1 MAGPTVMVIG
11 LDVAQCA
18 SKTSLQTTPQVGE
31 VIVKRNKKMN
41 IDMSQLTQQSKTVV
55 IQNPQGLHARPASL
69 FVNLA
74 QRFHATIE
82 VVKEENIVDGK
93 SILSILTLAATMG
106 TKLTIRAEGEDAQS
120 ALDALVGLI
129 DQFED

>member
-18 SKTSLQTTPQVGE
+18 SKTSLLTTAQVGE

-55 IQNPQGLHARPASL
+55 IKNPQGLHARPASL

-106 TKLTIRAEGEDAQS
+106 TELTIRAEGEDAQS
-120 ALDALVGLI
+120 ALDALVELI

>member
-18 SKTSLQTTPQVGE
+18 SKTSLLTTAQVGE

-120 ALDALVGLI
+120 ALDALVELI

>member
-1 MAGPTVMVIG
+1 MVIG

-18 SKTSLQTTPQVGE
+18 SKTSLLTTAQVGE

-41 IDMSQLTQQSKTVV
+41 IDMSQLAQQSKMVV
-55 IQNPQGLHARPASL
+55 IKNPQGLHARPASL

-106 TKLTIRAEGEDAQS
+106 TELTIRAEGEDAQS
-120 ALDALVGLI
+120 ALDALVELI

>member
-18 SKTSLQTTPQVGE
+18 SKTSLLTTAQVGE

-55 IQNPQGLHARPASL
+55 IKNPQGLHARPASL

-93 SILSILTLAATMG
+93 SILSILTLAATVG

-120 ALDALVGLI
+120 ALDALVELI

>member
-1 MAGPTVMVIG
+1 MAGPTVMIIG

-18 SKTSLQTTPQVGE
+18 SKTSLLTTAQVGE

-106 TKLTIRAEGEDAQS
+106 TELTIRAEGEDAQS
-120 ALDALVGLI
+120 ALDALVELI

>member
-18 SKTSLQTTPQVGE
+18 SKTSLLTTAQVGE

-41 IDMSQLTQQSKTVV
+41 IDMSQLAQQSKMVV
-55 IQNPQGLHARPASL
+55 IKNPQGLHARPASL

-120 ALDALVGLI
+120 ALDALVELI

>member
-18 SKTSLQTTPQVGE
+18 SKTSLLTTAQVGE

-41 IDMSQLTQQSKTVV
+41 IDMSQLAQQSKMVV
-55 IQNPQGLHARPASL
+55 IKNPQGLHARPASL

-106 TKLTIRAEGEDAQS
+106 TELTIRAEGEDAQS
-120 ALDALVGLI
+120 ALDALVELI

>member
-1 MAGPTVMVIG
+1 
-11 LDVAQCA
+11 
-18 SKTSLQTTPQVGE
+18 
-31 VIVKRNKKMN
+31 
-41 IDMSQLTQQSKTVV
+41 MSQLTQQSKTVV
-55 IQNPQGLHARPASL
+55 IKNPQGLHARPASL

-106 TKLTIRAEGEDAQS
+106 TELTIRAEGEDAQS
-120 ALDALVGLI
+120 ALDALVELI

>member
-18 SKTSLQTTPQVGE
+18 SKTSLLTTAQVGE

-55 IQNPQGLHARPASL
+55 IKNPQGLHARPASL

-74 QRFHATIE
+74 QQ
-82 VVKEENIVDGK
+82 
-93 SILSILTLAATMG
+93 LS
-106 TKLTIRAEGEDAQS
+106 
-120 ALDALVGLI
+120 LI
-129 DQFED
+129 HI

>member
-18 SKTSLQTTPQVGE
+18 SKTSLLTTAQVGE

-120 ALDALVGLI
+120 ALDALVELI
-129 DQFED
+129 DQFKD

>member
-18 SKTSLQTTPQVGE
+18 SKTSLLTTAQVGE

-93 SILSILTLAATMG
+93 SILSILTLAAPVG

-120 ALDALVGLI
+120 ALDALVELI

>member
-18 SKTSLQTTPQVGE
+18 SKTSLLTTAQVGE

-106 TKLTIRAEGEDAQS
+106 TELTIRAEGEDAQS
-120 ALDALVGLI
+120 ALDALVELI
-129 DQFED
+129 DQFKD

>member
-18 SKTSLQTTPQVGE
+18 SKTSLLTTAQVGE

-106 TKLTIRAEGEDAQS
+106 TELTIRAEGEDAQS
-120 ALDALVGLI
+120 ALDALVELI

>member
-1 MAGPTVMVIG
+1 MAGPTVMIIG

-18 SKTSLQTTPQVGE
+18 SKTSLLTTAQVGE

-41 IDMSQLTQQSKTVV
+41 IDMSQLTQQSKPVV
-55 IQNPQGLHARPASL
+55 IKNPQGLHARPASL

-74 QRFHATIE
+74 QQFHATID
-82 VVKEENIVDGK
+82 VAKEENIVDGK
-93 SILSILTLAATMG
+93 SILSILTLAATVG

-120 ALDALVGLI
+120 ALDALVELI

>member
-1 MAGPTVMVIG
+1 
-11 LDVAQCA
+11 
-18 SKTSLQTTPQVGE
+18 
-31 VIVKRNKKMN
+31 MN

-55 IQNPQGLHARPASL
+55 IKNPQGLHARPASL

-106 TKLTIRAEGEDAQS
+106 TKLTIRAEGEDAQR
-120 ALDALVGLI
+120 ALDALVELI